1 MPETSARCTARV
13 VGTVYALDQG
23 MNRTALSPAAL
34 LRNRAS
40 EALASRD
47 AARIARALGAVAF
60 YDVRETHRIAT
71 LAGTSCAAN
80 DGAGLAP
87 WTVGL

>member
-1 MPETSARCTARV
+1 MPETSTRCTARV
-13 VGTVYALDQG
+13 NGTIYAMSQG
-23 MNRTALSPAAL
+23 MNALSPAAI
-34 LRNRAS
+34 LRNSAS
-40 EALASRD
+40 AALASRD
-47 AARIARALGAVAF
+47 ATRIARALGAVAY

-87 WTVGL
+87 WTVGM

>member
-1 MPETSARCTARV
+1 M
-13 VGTVYALDQG
+13 YALDQG
-23 MNRTALSPAAL
+23 MNRPALSPASI
-34 LRNRAS
+34 LRDSARA
-40 EALASRD
+40 ALASGD
-47 AARIARALGAVAF
+47 ATRIARALGAVAF

-80 DGAGLAP
+80 DGAGLAA

>member
-1 MPETSARCTARV
+1 
-13 VGTVYALDQG
+13 
-23 MNRTALSPAAL
+23 MNRPALSPALSPASI
-34 LRNRAS
+34 LRDSAS
-40 EALASRD
+40 AALASRD
-47 AARIARALGAVAF
+47 AARIARALGAVAL

>member
-1 MPETSARCTARV
+1 MHRPTLT
-13 VGTVYALDQG
+13 
-23 MNRTALSPAAL
+23 PAAL
-34 LRNRAS
+34 LRSRAS
-40 EALASRD
+40 AALASRD
-47 AARIARALGAVAF
+47 AAHIARALGAVAF